1 MKRFAIILF
10 LFSAF
15 VTLSRVEG
23 FAQDNI
29 ATGITPTTKQND
41 DVQLLYRNEREF
53 GVVINSSGWGF
64 NYRRG
69 KHITGY
75 KKRTLEVEMVGLRHP
90 KEIKSQVGDIGS
102 KGYFYGK
109 QFTTTLFRGGY
120 GYTKVITGKSDRRG
134 VELRMVTLG
143 GPVLALAKPV
153 YLNIWY
159 PKDGTWNQGDYKIER
174 YDSENPM
181 HKPIDAN
188 GNIIGRAS
196 YFHGIDK
203 MNFFPGAFFKLGLSF
218 EHSNIDDD
226 IKLLEVGMTVDAFYK
241 TIPIM
246 ATAKNNQVYVNV
258 YLNIMFGKK
267 WF

>member
-1 MKRFAIILF
+1 MKNLSIIFLLF
-10 LFSAF
+10 TS
-15 VTLSRVEG
+15 LSSL

-29 ATGITPTTKQND
+29 AAGIKPTTKQND
-41 DVQLLYRNEREF
+41 DVQLLYRNEQEF
-53 GVVINSSGWGF
+53 GAVIHSTGWGV

-75 KKRTLEVEMVGLRHP
+75 KKRTLELELVTYKHP
-90 KEIKSQVGDIGS
+90 KEIKIEVPDIGT

-109 QFTTTLFRGGY
+109 QFSVLFLRGGY
-120 GYTKVITGKSDRRG
+120 GYHKIITGKSDRRG
-134 VELRMVTLG
+134 VELRLVTLG
-143 GPVLALAKPV
+143 GPVIALAKPV

-159 PKDGTWNQGDYKIER
+159 PDVIHPPFGNITTER
-174 YDSENPM
+174 YDPLNPR
-181 HKPIDAN
+181 HTPDYIV
-188 GNIIGRAS
+188 GRS
-196 YFHGIDK
+196 GYFHGFNE
-203 MNFFPGAFFKLGLSF
+203 MNFFPGIFGKLGLSF
-218 EHSNIDDD
+218 EHSNLDDD

-246 ATAKNNQVYVNV
+246 ANTKNNQVYLGF